1 MVSKILKNMQNAT
14 HLILCPVCNDQKEN
28 DAIWQELL
36 IDSTSEHR
44 IVQILRLIAK
54 EDSEEQVNRLLTH
67 VQPYITYQEITIHP
81 HIQRIWGSLHLVIKD
96 LIAFPKMEKIMG
108 DLWEIWQKSYTDYT
122 PPWWGLG
129 FCSMLYR
136 LDPPEWNPSLFS
148 TIFHS
153 ALNLFSFFRVMGM
166 EAPNSDLIAWIKDQS
181 SAIDPDSSDTILDS
195 YKSAM
200 QGILYTK
207 QKPLLDQIFRDF
219 HEFPPLF
226 QQTIIDETFNNSL
239 HPYMEQLH
247 EIFKLATEET
257 FATEITDFYSERN
270 LDFERQKKE
279 IDYAEKQEKKVF
291 NRELEA
297 VEKEYDIWQNARH
310 KSGRRMEE
318 VAGRLVAEKYRP
330 LIEQH
335 IENYC

>member
-1 MVSKILKNMQNAT
+1 M
-14 HLILCPVCNDQKEN
+14 
-28 DAIWQELL
+28 
-36 IDSTSEHR
+36 
-44 IVQILRLIAK
+44 
-54 EDSEEQVNRLLTH
+54 
-67 VQPYITYQEITIHP
+67 TIHP

-136 LDPPEWNPSLFS
+136 LDSPEWNPSLFS

-219 HEFPPLF
+219 HEFPPLL

-247 EIFKLATEET
+247 EIFKLATEDT

-270 LDFERQKKE
+270 LNFERQKKKSIMLKSRKRKFSTE
-279 IDYAEKQEKKVF
+279 NWKRLKKNMIFGRMLVI
-291 NRELEA
+291 NQT
-297 VEKEYDIWQNARH
+297 QNGR
-310 KSGRRMEE
+310 SGRTTESRKNTD
-318 VAGRLVAEKYRP
+318 L
-330 LIEQH
+330 
-335 IENYC
+335 